1 MYMLR
6 SLLGEPPRQ
15 PEERLDKA
23 HKAMKETIRILRR
36 EIKLKQD
43 PTHDYRKLEIW
54 ILGLISSLDELEE
67 CLFASSLFRKKVTH
81 DSVED
86 MELVEREDYARY
98 VFFYKDGF
106 IRVFAVLDKLGTV
119 LNELFDMKMAKIK
132 PHFSFF
138 TVLRQLQLISKHA
151 ELGKDLNVIKNQ
163 YREALSELRRRRNT
177 EIHYMNSELRD
188 DLWQRHQAL
197 FGKIELENLDLHL
210 RDLEQGYQM
219 VCETLGAVFSYTNQR
234 WKQLSER

>member
-1 MYMLR
+1 MLR

-15 PEERLDKA
+15 AEEKLDKVQR
-23 HKAMKETIRILRR
+23 AMKETVRLLRK
-36 EIKLKQD
+36 EIEQNSD

-67 CLFASSLFRKKVTH
+67 CLFASILFRNKVTH
-81 DSVED
+81 DSVTD
-86 MELVEREDYARY
+86 MEPEEQGNYARY

-106 IRVFAVLDKLGTV
+106 IRVFAILDKLGTV

-138 TVLRQLQLISKHA
+138 TVMRQLLLMPKYA
-151 ELGKDLNVIKNQ
+151 DLGKRMNVIKDN
-163 YREALSELRRRRNT
+163 YREALSQLRRRRNT
-177 EIHYMNSELRD
+177 EIHYMNSEMRD

-197 FGKIELENLDLHL
+197 FGKIELEDLDLHI

-219 VCETLGAVFSYTNQR
+219 VCETLETVFVYTNQR
-234 WKQLSER
+234 WKQLAER

>member
-1 MYMLR
+1 MLR

-15 PEERLDKA
+15 TEERLDKA
-23 HKAMKETIRILRR
+23 QRAMKETVRLLRK
-36 EIKLKQD
+36 EIKQNSD

-67 CLFASSLFRKKVTH
+67 CLFASNLFRNKVTH
-81 DSVED
+81 DSVTD
-86 MELVEREDYARY
+86 MGPEEQEDYARY

-106 IRVFAVLDKLGTV
+106 IRVFAILDKLGTV

-138 TVLRQLQLISKHA
+138 TVMRQLLLMPKYA
-151 ELGKDLNVIKNQ
+151 DLGKRMNVIKDN
-163 YREALSELRRRRNT
+163 YREALSQLRRRRNT
-177 EIHYMNSELRD
+177 EIHYMNSEMRD

-197 FGKIELENLDLHL
+197 FGKIELEDLDLHI

-219 VCETLGAVFSYTNQR
+219 VCETLETVFVYTNQR
-234 WKQLSER
+234 WKQLAER